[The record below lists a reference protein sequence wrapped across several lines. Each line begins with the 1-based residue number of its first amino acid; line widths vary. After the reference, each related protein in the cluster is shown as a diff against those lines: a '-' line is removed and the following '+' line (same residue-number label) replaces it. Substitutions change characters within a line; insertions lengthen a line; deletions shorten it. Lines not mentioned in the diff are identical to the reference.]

1 MSKMVKLIT
10 LAAITLGFS
19 AVTTIPAHAL
29 SVIAPAY
36 AGQAQAQGETYGNT
50 PVAFS
55 GGAAASASAS
65 SIALSAEEIQHVT
78 WCATRYQ
85 SYHATDNTYE
95 TKRGARAECDSPY

>member
-1 MSKMVKLIT
+1 MSKMVKLVT

-36 AGQAQAQGETYGNT
+36 AAQAQGEIYDST
-50 PVAFS
+50 PIAFS

-65 SIALSAEEIQHVT
+65 SMSLSTEEIQHVT

-85 SYHATDNTYE
+85 SYHATDNTYQ
-95 TKRGARAECDSPY
+95 TKQGARAECQSPY

>member
-36 AGQAQAQGETYGNT
+36 AEQAQTQGETYGNT

-65 SIALSAEEIQHVT
+65 SMSLSAEEIQHVT

-95 TKRGARAECDSPY
+95 TKQGARAECNSPY